1 MMKRITRTVS
11 CVLVAGIVVV
21 AAACDDDETGLTGL
35 DGDARVQ
42 VLLTDAPTDSL
53 SEATVW
59 ISRAYLQAGAG
70 PDGPGIDLFNAE
82 DEGVDAKEF
91 DLLDLQNDITAE
103 LTDASDIESGTYQ
116 QLRLVVDSARVTLAE
131 VDTDGDDTPDTQL
144 TFQDGSESKLLFVPS
159 GMQSGIKVQLDAPID
174 ADADELTIVVV
185 DFDVNDSFVFQASPQ
200 AGIRDV
206 LFTPVLHERGRTE
219 ESGDGGDGGT
229 GGGA

>member
-1 MMKRITRTVS
+1 MMKRIARTVS

-21 AAACDDDETGLTGL
+21 AAACDDEAGLTGL

-59 ISRAYLQAGAG
+59 ISRAYLQPTDDSEAERH
-70 PDGPGIDLFNAE
+70 DLFNAE

-103 LTDASDIESGTYQ
+103 LTDASSVESGTYQ
-116 QLRLVVDSARVTLAE
+116 QLRLVVDSARVSLAE
-131 VDTDGDDTPDTQL
+131 VDTDGDGTPDTQL
-144 TFQDGSESKLLFVPS
+144 TFQDGSESMLLFVPS
-159 GMQSGIKVQLDAPID
+159 GMQSGIQVQLDAPID
-174 ADADELTIVVV
+174 ADAGELTIVVV
-185 DFDVNDSFVFQASPQ
+185 DFDVNDSFVFQASPET
-200 AGIRDV
+200 GIRDV

-219 ESGDGGDGGT
+219 ESVDGGDGGT